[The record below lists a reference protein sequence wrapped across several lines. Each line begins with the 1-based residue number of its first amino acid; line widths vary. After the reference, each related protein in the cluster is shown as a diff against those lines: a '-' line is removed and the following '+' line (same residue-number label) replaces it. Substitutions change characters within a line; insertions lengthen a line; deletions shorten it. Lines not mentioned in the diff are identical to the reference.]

1 MYNSEQDL
9 VNSFKSLSKK
19 FLSDVFNTKT
29 TRTFLIQEF
38 DSLNGVAD
46 LVLGTYL
53 PHTVTKTARSPIDI
67 NWVTPLASLNIG
79 DAISADEFMAAY
91 TVTKNTASKI
101 LRDYAKGG
109 FLQQIDNKEYKV
121 IKSYAPILDNVI
133 SIEAKLKNWQRAL
146 NQAYRYKR
154 FSNFTFVLL
163 EEKHSSPAIKN
174 LDLFEKMGVGL
185 ITMQGMKYN
194 MHSTPARKE
203 VNNSPYF
210 HRVNEVAYTTVSNL
224 ASFS

>member
-1 MYNSEQDL
+1 MYDSEQDL
-9 VNSFKSLSKK
+9 VNSFKSLSKR
-19 FLSDVFNTKT
+19 FLSDVFNSKT
-29 TRTFLIQEF
+29 SRTFLLQEF

-53 PHTVTKTARSPIDI
+53 PRTITKSARCPIDV
-67 NWVTPLASLNIG
+67 NWVTPLASLSIG
-79 DAISADEFMAAY
+79 DSISVEEFVSVYAVA
-91 TVTKNTASKI
+91 KNTASKV
-101 LRDYAKGG
+101 LRDYTKAG
-109 FLQQIDNKEYKV
+109 FLLPIDKKAYRV
-121 IKSYAPILDNVI
+121 IKSYVPILDNVI

-146 NQAYRYKR
+146 QQAYRYKR

-163 EEKHSSPAIKN
+163 EEKHSSSAVKN

-185 ITMQGMKYN
+185 ITMQDMEYRL
-194 MHSTPARKE
+194 HSTPARKE

-210 HRVNEVAYTTVSNL
+210 HRVNEVAYTAVTNL

>member
-1 MYNSEQDL
+1 MYDSEQDL
-9 VNSFKSLSKK
+9 VNSFKSLSKQ
-19 FLSDVFNTKT
+19 FLSDVFNSKT
-29 TRTFLIQEF
+29 SRTFLIQEF

-53 PHTVTKTARSPIDI
+53 PRTITKTARCPIDI
-67 NWVTPLASLNIG
+67 NWVTPLASLSSG
-79 DAISADEFMAAY
+79 DTVSVDEFMTVY
-91 TVTKNTASKI
+91 TVTKSTASKI
-101 LRDYAKGG
+101 LRDYTKAG
-109 FLQQIDNKEYKV
+109 FLQLIGDKKYKV

-146 NQAYRYKR
+146 KQAYRYKR

-174 LDLFEKMGVGL
+174 LELFEKMGVGL
-185 ITMQGMKYN
+185 ITMQEMKYK

-210 HRVNEVAYTTVSNL
+210 HRVNEVAYTTVTNL

>member
-9 VNSFKSLSKK
+9 VNSFKSLSKR
-19 FLSDVFNTKT
+19 FLSDEFNTKT

-53 PHTVTKTARSPIDI
+53 PHTVTKAARCPIDI
-67 NWVTPLASLNIG
+67 NWVTPLASLSIG
-79 DAISADEFMAAY
+79 DAISVDEFMATY

-101 LRDYAKGG
+101 LRDYVKGG
-109 FLQQIDNKEYKV
+109 FLQLIDNKEYKV

-133 SIEAKLKNWQRAL
+133 SIEAKLKNWHRAL

-163 EEKHSSPAIKN
+163 EEKYSNPAIKN
-174 LDLFEKMGVGL
+174 LDLFERMGVGL
-185 ITMQGMKYN
+185 ITMQDLKYK

-210 HRVNEVAYTTVSNL
+210 HRVNEVAYTAVSNL

>member
-1 MYNSEQDL
+1 MYDSEQDL

-19 FLSDVFNTKT
+19 FLNDVFSSNTS
-29 TRTFLIQEF
+29 RTFLIQEF

-53 PHTVTKTARSPIDI
+53 PRTITKSARCPIDI

-79 DAISADEFMAAY
+79 DTISVEEFMAVY

-101 LRDYAKGG
+101 IRDYVKAG
-109 FLQQIDNKEYKV
+109 FLQVMDNREYKV
-121 IKSYAPILDNVI
+121 VKNYAPILDNVI
-133 SIEAKLKNWQRAL
+133 SIEAKLKNWHRAL

-163 EEKHSSPAIKN
+163 EEKYSSPAIKN

-185 ITMQGMKYN
+185 ITMEGMKYK
-194 MHSTPARKE
+194 MHSTPVRKE

-210 HRVNEVAYTTVSNL
+210 HRVNEVAYTAVTNL
-224 ASFS
+224 ASVS